1 MQLREGVAED
11 VSPHF
16 EKGKIESHPDFGGT
30 AIPPSRDQLE
40 FSGTIVS
47 GEETLNDFGGTY
59 LDTDDAVEKMSVWL
73 EEALT
78 PQIGKWLVARADPKQ
93 SALETISWLRSQ
105 GVTSVELF
113 QAYSLT
119 RLLEMRK
126 KKIPFYPMADVWL
139 KAYWAALEEQH
150 RHEVG
155 R

>member
-30 AIPPSRDQLE
+30 AIPPTRDQLE

-93 SALETISWLRSQ
+93 SAFETLKWLRAQ
-105 GVTSVELF
+105 GVEPPELF
-113 QAYSLT
+113 RAYSLA
-119 RLLEMRK
+119 RLLEMRR
-126 KKIPFYPMADVWL
+126 KKIPIYPVADKWL
-139 KAYWAALEEQH
+139 TLYWQ
-150 RHEVG
+150 EVERLG
-155 R
+155 MGHP